1 MLDDHRRLI
10 AAGKTQRWD
19 VVKWAVTINMA
30 LAAASIAVKQQQ
42 VSAGGLF
49 SLLAIGV
56 VSLLFF
62 MWEVT
67 RRMMATR
74 SASPW
79 HSGYFALIRSRPAL
93 AA

>member
-19 VVKWAVTINMA
+19 VVKWAVTIINMA
-30 LAAASIAVKQQQ
+30 LAAASMAVKQQQ

-67 RRMMATR
+67 RRMMANR
-74 SASPW
+74 SASP
-79 HSGYFALIRSRPAL
+79 L
-93 AA
+93 AFGVLCFDP